1 MEDDDVTEVPQ
12 NNAGRT
18 TAIVAVVCLAL
29 GGAGGFFGATALGG
43 GDGGGGATASSETG
57 SPVTVDLGE
66 FTTNLRDTSGGRIVK
81 VRVAVD
87 TTAAGAAVLATKDSE
102 IRDSILMLLSDYT
115 VPQLNGADARMVFR
129 EDVEIRLNTIVGPD
143 NVIRIYLPDF
153 IVQ

>member
-1 MEDDDVTEVPQ
+1 MEDDEVVETPK

-29 GGAGGFFGATALGG
+29 GGAGGFFGATAMGG
-43 GDGGGGATASSETG
+43 GEDGGAAPTGETG

-87 TTAAGAAVLATKDSE
+87 TTAAGATVLATKDSE

>member
-1 MEDDDVTEVPQ
+1 MEDDEVIETPK

-43 GDGGGGATASSETG
+43 GEGGAAISSEKG
-57 SPVTVDLGE
+57 SPVTVDHGKYY
-66 FTTNLRDTSGGRIVK
+66 TNHRDTSGGRIVK

-87 TTAAGAAVLATKDSE
+87 TTTAGATVLASKDSE